1 MQVDPYP
8 RLSLLSWIILLMS
21 ATSEPSERIFSV
33 AGLTT
38 TVKRSTLQWHH
49 HLSVRSFLFKRTLN
63 KFRGRINCLINACEM
78 WIWRKMQ
85 RISWM
90 EKKTNEE
97 VRLKI
102 GVENDETLQQMAI
115 RRKLGLFGHI
125 MRSKGLEK
133 EMMMACRK
141 GRRKRGRPR
150 KNGWMKYMKEL

>member
-1 MQVDPYP
+1 MTKN
-8 RLSLLSWIILLMS
+8 L
-21 ATSEPSERIFSV
+21 E
-33 AGLTT
+33 
-38 TVKRSTLQWHH
+38 K
-49 HLSVRSFLFKRTLN
+49 K
-63 KFRGRINCLINACEM
+63 INACEM

-115 RRKLGLFGHI
+115 RRKLGFFGHI
-125 MRSKGLEK
+125 MRSQGLKK
-133 EMMMACRK
+133 EMMMACGE

-150 KNGWMKYMKEL
+150 KKWMDEIGLHERTGMNLMKFREATMERRQWRRYIMLIARAHGAESTRRQGDLLL